1 MAELNIVT
9 ISLEEYVE
17 LRRKAEET
25 DCIRER
31 IDLIN
36 RNFDE
41 LFNKMNN
48 IEMKVGSWLNG

>member
-9 ISLEEYVE
+9 IPLEEYVE

-25 DCIRER
+25 DFIRER
-31 IDLIN
+31 IDLVN